1 MFASPTESLADGRL
15 TQELGINPQTFTPE
29 MLLNVGKVVSC
40 EQQLVVEQ
48 LSEHAAAEVSF
59 GGLIVAEEEQN
70 IELGYDWTDV
80 FQGDWRILQE

>member
-1 MFASPTESLADGRL
+1 MLYSSSESSAYRRP

-70 IELGYDWTDV
+70 TELGYDWTDV